1 MKTKIFPIFI
11 CIIFI
16 SIFFI
21 FYKGLQ
27 NSNIYVPETNIEK
40 DIPNFDAKVFNSNEK
55 INSREIFKNDK
66 FYLMNIWASWC
77 VPCRDE
83 HPFLISLSN
92 QKNIEIIGLNYK
104 DDVEKAKLFLKK
116 FDSPYKFIFSD
127 ILRRVIMK
135 KMGINVKENFD
146 NNNVVLKGINETL
159 NKLEDKIDEKNGVK
173 KEEVKIE
180 EKIRFVDK
188 FKV

>member
-55 INSREIFKNDK
+55 INSSNIFKNDK

-83 HPFLISLSN
+83 HPFLINLSN
-92 QKNIEIIGLNYK
+92 ERNIEIIGLNYK

-127 ILRRVIMK
+127 IDGTIAINWGAYGVPETFLIYNK
-135 KMGINVKENFD
+135 KIIKKFVGP
-146 NNNVVLKGINETL
+146 L
-159 NKLEDKIDEKNGVK
+159 NKVSLLEIKNL
-173 KEEVKIE
+173 IQ
-180 EKIRFVDK
+180 
-188 FKV
+188 

>member
-55 INSREIFKNDK
+55 INSSNIFKNDK

-127 ILRRVIMK
+127 IDGTIAINWGAYGVPETFLIYNK
-135 KMGINVKENFD
+135 KIIKKIVGP
-146 NNNVVLKGINETL
+146 L
-159 NKLEDKIDEKNGVK
+159 NKVSLLEIKNL
-173 KEEVKIE
+173 IQ
-180 EKIRFVDK
+180 
-188 FKV
+188 

>member
-27 NSNIYVPETNIEK
+27 NSNIYVPKTNIEK
-40 DIPNFDAKVFNSNEK
+40 DIPNFEAKVFNSNEK
-55 INSREIFKNDK
+55 INSSEIFKNDK

-127 ILRRVIMK
+127 IDGTIAINWGAYGVPETFLIYNK
-135 KMGINVKENFD
+135 KIIKKIVGP
-146 NNNVVLKGINETL
+146 L
-159 NKLEDKIDEKNGVK
+159 NKVSLLEIK
-173 KEEVKIE
+173 KLIQ
-180 EKIRFVDK
+180 
-188 FKV
+188 